1 MILGIISKKKQYL
14 YHDTNS
20 LFYVN
25 YSFKNMLNIIGK
37 LFNVLFLTIFP
48 QAVHALSCDN
58 LISIQLFLMRAGNVL
73 IVYVLCLTTRS
84 SSRFLHSLHKIVP
97 FWRMPRIGDAMV
109 IVFTL
114 NARDR
119 GLDPPSDTKDNKKSL
134 KIPKRYSEPVYRRIN
149 NTMAKSTRR
158 KQQTTIY
165 NTLLYIDNSW
175 LDKTKQNN
183 TKTGV
188 DLFAS
193 EGNSFCSTSDIYH
206 ATLVSDP
213 VISHEWRKGGSVITT
228 YGTYM
233 RSFVTQI
240 LLSG

>member
-1 MILGIISKKKQYL
+1 MILGIISKKKQHL

-84 SSRFLHSLHKIVP
+84 SSRFLHSLHKLVP
-97 FWRMPRIGDAMV
+97 FWRMPRIGDTMV

-165 NTLLYIDNSW
+165 NTLLYIDNS
-175 LDKTKQNN
+175 
-183 TKTGV
+183 
-188 DLFAS
+188 
-193 EGNSFCSTSDIYH
+193 
-206 ATLVSDP
+206 
-213 VISHEWRKGGSVITT
+213 
-228 YGTYM
+228 
-233 RSFVTQI
+233 
-240 LLSG
+240 